1 MSTFF
6 DQPWCIWTDI
16 KTRCLNVA
24 AWTLMPGFAVTL
36 WRPRSQ
42 FTMFWVNMQWRD
54 YPVYKN
60 KDVNCK
66 HLLSLY
72 YAISALNFA
81 QTILTIFINSMKS
94 SGNFTF
100 YNITILFFI
109 FNITLSVY
117 SLPPLSL
124 DSFVFTS
131 YFPVHVLMTAEAP
144 PLLAVYWSIPGSAAP
159 TVPGLEGVI

>member
-1 MSTFF
+1 M
-6 DQPWCIWTDI
+6 

-24 AWTLMPGFAVTL
+24 ALTLMPGLAVTL
-36 WRPRSQ
+36 LRPRTQ
-42 FTMFWVNMQWRD
+42 FTMFWGNMQWCD
-54 YPVYKN
+54 YPVYKS

-72 YAISALNFA
+72 YKISALNSA
-81 QTILTIFINSMKS
+81 QTILTTLISSIKS

-100 YNITILFFI
+100 YHITMLFFT

-117 SLPPLSL
+117 SLPTVTL

-144 PLLAVYWSIPGSAAP
+144 PLLAAYWSIHVGS
-159 TVPGLEGVI
+159 TNSSWIGGGDLREHGTL